1 MSIKS
6 FLFWMSKVN
15 LLKTIYYSVK
25 YGGKIIVGKA
35 SVKVRGGKISFMDK
49 KSKLYIGINYSYP
62 VPCVLDIYNGE
73 LSVDGVVN
81 LNRGCKIR
89 VYNGGILS
97 IGNNSYVN
105 EGTKIYCAKEIIIGS
120 NCAISFD
127 TKILD
132 TDTHF
137 IFRDGKLLN
146 EDQSVNIGNNV
157 WIGTNTIVL
166 KGTTIENNVIVG
178 ASSLVKGMLRS
189 NLEYAGVPAK
199 PQKEFERWRY
209 TRY

>member
-1 MSIKS
+1 
-6 FLFWMSKVN
+6 
-15 LLKTIYYSVK
+15 
-25 YGGKIIVGKA
+25 
-35 SVKVRGGKISFMDK
+35 MDK

-89 VYNGGILS
+89 VYNGRILS

>member
-132 TDTHF
+132 TNTHF